1 MPWFALATAVVFVL
15 GTLVLLAPTIS
26 NWLTQLEQAS
36 RIDDVTEASV
46 SLSEQARLDAI
57 RDAKLYNTTL
67 IGGAVVAAN
76 ERLPLAADDPTIG
89 ALEYADL
96 LRASDDGLIGRV
108 KISVIGVDQPIY
120 HGTSDAVL
128 EIGVGHLE
136 GTSLPVGGVGTRTVL
151 TAHRGLATSELFT
164 NLDRIEIGD
173 TFTLEVFGDVLTYQV
188 VTTEVVDPSDSRAL
202 YPSADRDLATLVT
215 CTPLGINSHRIL
227 VTGERVL
234 PTPSADLARAGEGPQ
249 IPGFPWWILI
259 LGCLVIA
266 AGIYVWLAG
275 FPPRQ
280 RRRTRADEPSEAPQI
295 GLETR

>member
-1 MPWFALATAVVFVL
+1 MPWLAFATASVFML

-26 NWLTQLEQAS
+26 NWVTQLEQAS
-36 RIDDVTEASV
+36 RIADATEASV

-67 IGGAVVAAN
+67 IGGAIVAAN
-76 ERLPLAADDPTIG
+76 ERLPLAADDPTSG
-89 ALEYADL
+89 ELEYANL
-96 LRASDDGLIGRV
+96 LRASDDALMGRI
-108 KISVIGVDQPIY
+108 KIPVIGVDQPVY

-128 EIGVGHLE
+128 EVGVGHLE

-164 NLDRIEIGD
+164 NLDRVDIGD
-173 TFTLEVFGDVLTYQV
+173 TFTLEVFGEVLTYQV

-202 YPSADRDLATLVT
+202 SPVADRDLATLVT

-234 PTPSADLARAGEGPQ
+234 PTPADDLARAGDGPQ

-259 LGCLVIA
+259 LGCLMIA
-266 AGIYVWLAG
+266 ACSYVWVAG
-275 FPPRQ
+275 FPPR
-280 RRRTRADEPSEAPQI
+280 RRRRKRDDEPSEAPAI
-295 GLETR
+295 DPESH